1 MMGLAADI
9 LLIAGA
15 FGAGLYCIVLAR
27 RLNRFN
33 DLEKGV
39 GGAIAVLSA
48 QVDDMTKTLDAA
60 RQSAGETTG
69 SLNEITGRAEG
80 VAQRLELLVA
90 SMHDLPS
97 YGESGP
103 AAQPEDPVEAG
114 DEPTLQEPE
123 QPDAEASDPGPAAPE
138 PEAEEDTGDGI
149 EGDPETEEQQDDIL
163 QAAFQTVRNKGEAA

>member
-1 MMGLAADI
+1 MELIADI

-15 FGAGLYCIVLAR
+15 LGAAIYCVVLAR

-60 RQSAGETTG
+60 RKTAGESSGT
-69 SLNEITGRAEG
+69 LDELTGRAEG

-90 SMHDLPS
+90 SMHDLPA
-97 YGESGP
+97 GGR
-103 AAQPEDPVEAG
+103 EA
-114 DEPTLQEPE
+114 D
-123 QPDAEASDPGPAAPE
+123 DAEDGTGKVPFQSRRVR
-138 PEAEEDTGDGI
+138 ED
-149 EGDPETEEQQDDIL
+149 
-163 QAAFQTVRNKGEAA
+163 AR